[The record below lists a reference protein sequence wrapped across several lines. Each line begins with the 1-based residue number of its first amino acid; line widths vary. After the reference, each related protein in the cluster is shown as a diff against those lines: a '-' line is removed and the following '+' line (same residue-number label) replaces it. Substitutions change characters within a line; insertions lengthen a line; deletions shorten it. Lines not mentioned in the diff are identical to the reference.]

1 MEGEKDSEE
10 KKPES
15 AEAVK
20 EEQPKRDEGEAK
32 NGLLSKVVDRIE
44 EPTRFA
50 HLPKIGKLTVTSTYK
65 DIIGPSFYR
74 VWNDFLTF
82 KYSTYVLDGGR
93 GCVDGDTLLDTPN
106 GKIRIR
112 DFKGGLIYAY
122 DGKQRIEC
130 EACKPIM
137 YTKERL
143 FRVTLNDGK
152 SVLCTDEHRFLTQR
166 GWLMAKDLKVGDSV
180 AVCDDALPKTCHA
193 SQSSRHATSSESPDV
208 VSHDRTPIGKSSCTS
223 RSSTQPSSSERA
235 SCDQLRTSYE
245 ESQSASLEDALRS
258 LRTLLGCLYRYWQDF
273 RRCDALPPLEGDTYL
288 NVLRRL
294 ADAHE
299 PNDGAC
305 SHTDGLDET
314 QLSSLLSSCVRRLST
329 SVALLED
336 EGRCSS
342 GAGSCT
348 DGRFFERTSRKLQD
362 ALQCLQHESLFSQ
375 VRTLAG
381 LVLSFCNEAEKQV
394 GTPRTLFCKPLQNVD
409 DTTYSDSFGF
419 DIEDDVNYHDR
430 HYIKKAE
437 VVSIEFEKED
447 YYYDMFVPFYNNYVA
462 EGIVH
467 HNSLKSSAIS
477 IFIMCGLE
485 RDRKEALRRKKQGD
499 KNWRHYLTHAVCYRK
514 VFGTCEQSV
523 YSQLEWAIDK
533 LNLNGKW
540 VLKKS
545 PLKIVRPDTGQMILF
560 RGLDDPLKSKSLKA
574 PFSFFRYLW
583 FEEAAEFDG
592 IAEIRNVSQSVHR
605 GGFDFQTFYSYNPP
619 ETSACWIN
627 REMTEL
633 DAADPMMKRYHSDY
647 RTVPPQWLGEQFFA
661 EANVLKRQNYRA
673 WRHEYLGEITGNGG
687 TVFPNV
693 VAREVTDEEISHFA
707 NLHWGCDFGTVDPT
721 VLVGM
726 EFDKAN
732 YRLIIFREV
741 YESNMMLDR
750 MEKLFKAT
758 HYGYEYIRADCAAKQ
773 MIMELEARGL
783 PMLRAEKGPDSIMHG
798 VKWLQNLKEIVI
810 DPARCKNTYDEF
822 SVYEYEKSKLTG
834 EFTAKLPDHH
844 NHSIDAVRYAVED
857 LSGNGGVF

>member
-1 MEGEKDSEE
+1 MESEKESE
-10 KKPES
+10 KVDV
-15 AEAVK
+15 AMGT
-20 EEQPKRDEGEAK
+20 EEVPKREETKA
-32 NGLLSKVVDRIE
+32 NVGLATKVVDKIQ
-44 EPTRFA
+44 EPQRFA

-82 KYSTYVLDGGR
+82 RYNTYVLDGGR
-93 GCVDGDTLLDTPN
+93 GCVDGDTLIDTPN
-106 GKIRIR
+106 GKVRIR
-112 DFKGGLIYAY
+112 DFKGGVVYAY
-122 DGKQRIEC
+122 DGSKVIRAY
-130 EACKPIM
+130 ACKPIR
-137 YTKERL
+137 YAPQKL
-143 FRVTLNDGK
+143 YRVTLANGS
-152 SVLCTDEHRFLTQR
+152 SVSCTSEHRFLSND
-166 GWLMAKDLKVGDSV
+166 GWKRTKELHVGQCVSIADAEIHTEGYAACHWFGDIARREASRLYVIANDKCPVNTHEMDETETFRDMLLRLVQTDGVSEEAK
-180 AVCDDALPKTCHA
+180 ADARNL
-193 SQSSRHATSSESPDV
+193 
-208 VSHDRTPIGKSSCTS
+208 
-223 RSSTQPSSSERA
+223 
-235 SCDQLRTSYE
+235 LRTTSE
-245 ESQSASLEDALRS
+245 DVQSVLNEKVAS
-258 LRTLLGCLYRYWQDF
+258 
-273 RRCDALPPLEGDTYL
+273 
-288 NVLRRL
+288 
-294 ADAHE
+294 
-299 PNDGAC
+299 
-305 SHTDGLDET
+305 DET
-314 QLSSLLSSCVRRLST
+314 NSCYSGYVFSTVSSV
-329 SVALLED
+329 
-336 EGRCSS
+336 
-342 GAGSCT
+342 
-348 DGRFFERTSRKLQD
+348 
-362 ALQCLQHESLFSQ
+362 
-375 VRTLAG
+375 
-381 LVLSFCNEAEKQV
+381 
-394 GTPRTLFCKPLQNVD
+394 
-409 DTTYSDSFGF
+409 
-419 DIEDDVNYHDR
+419 
-430 HYIKKAE
+430 
-437 VVSIEFEKED
+437 EFEKED

-477 IFIMCGLE
+477 VFIMCGLE
-485 RDRKEALRRKKQGD
+485 RDRKEALRRKKAGD
-499 KNWRHYLTHAVCYRK
+499 KQWRHYLTHAVCYRK

-540 VLKKS
+540 ILKKS
-545 PLKIVRPDTGQMILF
+545 PLKIVRADTGQMILF

-592 IAEIRNVSQSVHR
+592 IAEIRNVCQSIHR

-627 REMTEL
+627 KEMTKLE
-633 DAADPMMKRYHSDY
+633 AADKTLKRYHSDY
-647 RTVPPQWLGEQFFA
+647 RTVPIKWLGETFFVQ
-661 EANVLKRQNYRA
+661 ANVLKRANYRA

-721 VLVGM
+721 VLIGM

-741 YESNMMLDR
+741 YESNLMLNR
-750 MEKLFKAT
+750 MEELFKAT

-798 VKWLQNLKEIVI
+798 VKWLQNLREIVI
-810 DPARCKNTYDEF
+810 DPKRCPNTYDEF

-834 EFTAKLPDHH
+834 EFTSKLPDFH
-844 NHSIDAVRYAVED
+844 NHSIDACRYAVED